1 MHVHTHTQ
9 SHSGRTYIIDLAFKE
24 QFIIAKPTDKY
35 AVLLD
40 CLPAVH
46 VAEVS
51 EIGVRMC
58 LFACSVKA
66 FSCVCVCV
74 CVCEGVCVRVCAR
87 MCVCDEP
94 VGRPVGGERDCVC

>member
-1 MHVHTHTQ
+1 
-9 SHSGRTYIIDLAFKE
+9 
-24 QFIIAKPTDKY
+24 
-35 AVLLD
+35 
-40 CLPAVH
+40 
-46 VAEVS
+46 VS
-51 EIGVRMC
+51 EIGARMC